1 MAELCSGIAS
11 LPRNWSRLSRSAYI
25 PEGRDHGRGGC
36 SSTLNRGHEACL
48 SLSSQSSSLLDWKKH
63 RPCSLVHWSCRES
76 HLRAEWMKFIVS
88 MSLFTLICLLRRSF
102 THQTIPGKT
111 RLKEVVFQQEEGGV
125 RSSNVRQFVVVGNL
139 RMAKA
144 ASQAKFIPAGWVSV
158 CFIVR
163 VASVQRRQTVV
174 AWENWPQDDGQ
185 ILGVGYVLK
194 LCYGQSTGFL
204 EELLIRPAGVDLL
217 QLQRMYVVVSHPH
230 SVHQQKKRVLV
241 DSIVASLE
249 AF

>member
-1 MAELCSGIAS
+1 
-11 LPRNWSRLSRSAYI
+11 
-25 PEGRDHGRGGC
+25 
-36 SSTLNRGHEACL
+36 
-48 SLSSQSSSLLDWKKH
+48 
-63 RPCSLVHWSCRES
+63 
-76 HLRAEWMKFIVS
+76 MKFIVS
-88 MSLFTLICLLRRSF
+88 MSLFTLICLLRPSF

-174 AWENWPQDDGQ
+174 A
-185 ILGVGYVLK
+185 
-194 LCYGQSTGFL
+194 
-204 EELLIRPAGVDLL
+204 
-217 QLQRMYVVVSHPH
+217 
-230 SVHQQKKRVLV
+230 
-241 DSIVASLE
+241 
-249 AF
+249 